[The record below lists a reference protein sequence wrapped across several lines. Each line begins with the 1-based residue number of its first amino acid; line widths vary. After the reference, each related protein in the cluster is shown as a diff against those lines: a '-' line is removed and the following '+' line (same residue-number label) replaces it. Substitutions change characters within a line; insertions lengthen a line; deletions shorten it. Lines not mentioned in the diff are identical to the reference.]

1 LARLPKVEAFVVF
14 ISSAQQEFE
23 KERKDL
29 QRNINNEGWWSGLN
43 LMEARLIEDQ
53 RGPVIQED
61 IRRGLDA
68 ASIYVGLFGKEL
80 RDWPVAEFRY
90 AKARDL
96 PQLIYRFER
105 RSRPG
110 RPPARRAGGPM
121 SRVERFLKDEASGI
135 RIRGLS
141 QPYSNFDVL
150 LEIVLI
156 DLAIQV
162 AEMVRE
168 NADIRKRFHTGMPGM

>member
-1 LARLPKVEAFVVF
+1 LARLPKVEPFIVFV
-14 ISSAQQEFE
+14 SSAQQEFE

-43 LMEARLIEDQ
+43 LMEARLIENQ
-53 RGPVIQED
+53 RGPVIQD
-61 IRRGLDA
+61 DVRRGLDA

-110 RPPARRAGGPM
+110 RPRARKAGGPM
-121 SRVERFLKDEASGI
+121 SKVEGFLTTEGSGI
-135 RIRGLS
+135 RIRGLP
-141 QPYSNFDVL
+141 QPYRNWDVL
-150 LEIVLI
+150 LETILT

-168 NADIRKRFHTGMPGM
+168 NTDIRKRFHTGM